1 MVQPGRNT
9 ITTTYRLG
17 LALSALALAP
27 LSGCTF
33 ARDQIVF
40 RHPVTHDE
48 QVCLRPPAIAI
59 GPADISERNRYS
71 DCKTT
76 WEDRGYVRITQD
88 TQ

>member
-1 MVQPGRNT
+1 M
-9 ITTTYRLG
+9 TTGYWLVT
-17 LALSALALAP
+17 ALVLTL

-40 RHPVTHDE
+40 RHPETHDE

-59 GPADISERNRYS
+59 GPADIPERNRYS
-71 DCKTT
+71 DCKTK
-76 WEDRGYVRITQD
+76 WEERGYIRITRD

>member
-1 MVQPGRNT
+1 M
-9 ITTTYRLG
+9 TTTDRVG
-17 LALSALALAP
+17 LALSALVLAL

-59 GPADISERNRYS
+59 GPADIPERNRYA
-71 DCKTT
+71 DCKTR
-76 WEDRGYVRITQD
+76 WEDRGYVRTSQD
-88 TQ
+88 TR